1 MDIKKKLP
9 SGVLRF
15 LSGYQVKSEDIIAYA
30 NTDMTLEGEFARGY
44 IILTQ
49 HKLIKLG
56 SEPDKS
62 EVYQFKGV
70 GSKNE
75 LHMRSEKNWA
85 AKFISLKEIERLE
98 IIRSISGGVLY
109 YSEKK
114 ESSESGPDIQ
124 LAAFTNM
131 MIGAVLHI
139 VKLFGIL
146 KEKGELTE
154 ESMRTEE
161 KEEYCPKC
169 GSMYPDKERKI
180 CPKCMDKKS
189 VFLRILVYF
198 KPFTPKLILM
208 ILCYIATAA
217 LNLVWPYLSGKILYD
232 KILAQN
238 SEFLNSLGI
247 PGINYIVALGLII
260 LIMFL
265 TKITMQVLGIIQG
278 VMTATIVPKIIMKMK
293 SQVFQS
299 MGELSISFF
308 NRDRKSVV

>member
-1 MDIKKKLP
+1 MDVKKKLP
-9 SGVLRF
+9 SGVLKF
-15 LSGYQVKSEDIIAYA
+15 LSGYQVKSEDIITYA

-49 HKLIKLG
+49 HKIIILR

-75 LHMRSEKNWA
+75 LHMGREKNWA
-85 AKFISLKEIERLE
+85 AKFVSLKEIENLE
-98 IIRSISGGVLY
+98 VIRSISGGVLY
-109 YSEKK
+109 YSAKNE
-114 ESSESGPDIQ
+114 ESESGPDIQ

-146 KEKGELTE
+146 KGDGELTE
-154 ESMRTEE
+154 EVMKTEE
-161 KEEYCPKC
+161 EEEYCPKC

-189 VFLRILVYF
+189 VFVRILTYF
-198 KPFTPKLILM
+198 KPFAPKIILM
-208 ILCYIATAA
+208 ILCYIVTAA

-232 KILAQN
+232 KVLSKN
-238 SEFLNSLGI
+238 SEFLESLGI
-247 PGINYIVALGLII
+247 PGINYIIALGLVI

-265 TKITMQVLGIIQG
+265 TKITIQILGIIQG
-278 VMTATIVPKIIMKMK
+278 VLTATIVPKIVMKMK
-293 SQVFQS
+293 SQVFQT
-299 MGELSISFF
+299 MGELSISFLIV
-308 NRDRKSVV
+308 DRQEA